1 MRAAVGRTG
10 IITVCAPCNLSLHN
24 LIGER
29 LLIGFYLEQYVFKL
43 LHRSSTVWFLVNDSR
58 YFNAPQTNTKARLAC
73 HLASSSIPQLPWPEP
88 RQPPH
93 PRSFPAAGR
102 LSITQILLA
111 LAGVHSRVSPLSRG
125 DNLSTA
131 CRDLPPGKLHRWGGA
146 GGGGDGTGS
155 HLLAPAATPPLPEV
169 TKRRGQRRQFQR
181 S

>member
-58 YFNAPQTNTKARLAC
+58 YFNAPQTNTKARLTC
-73 HLASSSIPQLPWPEP
+73 HLASSSIPQLPWPES
-88 RQPPH
+88 PPNPPN

-102 LSITQILLA
+102 LSTTQILLA
-111 LAGVHSRVSPLSRG
+111 LAGVHSRVLPLSRG
-125 DNLSTA
+125 NNLSTA
-131 CRDLPPGKLHRWGGA
+131 CRDLPPGKLHRWGGGRGA
-146 GGGGDGTGS
+146 VAGGDGTGS
-155 HLLAPAATPPLPEV
+155 HLLAPRSHPSPP
-169 TKRRGQRRQFQR
+169 RGH
-181 S
+181 